1 MGTLFKLVTRIL
13 PSTIQT
19 RCMNRNI
26 SPIIHLDAP
35 FLFLKT
41 DIQRELISNL
51 SLTSIFYKS
60 VDSTDTTAALNNRK
74 IKKARPYSTEE
85 NEKILKY
92 VKKYGATWETWKML
106 AKEIDR
112 PWPENIRKRY
122 ENYLK
127 IKDGKHKQ
135 GKFTPEEDQIILNN
149 VERHGCNLDTF
160 RNLAIQLVRIRPV
173 SIKRRHEFLTFN
185 KEKKQK
191 MWTSSDNKKLLE
203 VIINLK
209 GIKPRDISTLRSV
222 KESDFESIA
231 KELQRTT
238 SSCYCHY
245 NQSLLPVLKTH
256 ILGLPQSIDWIRE
269 LLDHIVDTKTKSTND
284 LDYFLLCQEMFP
296 GQTPYSLDSC
306 ITRFLNLS
314 RQNKMLENT
323 PLCDII
329 SDKLSNP
336 SPQSILV
343 CEKKRTK
350 KLQYAEDIVEI
361 YESII

>member
-1 MGTLFKLVTRIL
+1 M
-13 PSTIQT
+13 
-19 RCMNRNI
+19 
-26 SPIIHLDAP
+26 
-35 FLFLKT
+35 
-41 DIQRELISNL
+41 
-51 SLTSIFYKS
+51 
-60 VDSTDTTAALNNRK
+60 
-74 IKKARPYSTEE
+74 
-85 NEKILKY
+85 
-92 VKKYGATWETWKML
+92 
-106 AKEIDR
+106 
-112 PWPENIRKRY
+112 
-122 ENYLK
+122 
-127 IKDGKHKQ
+127 
-135 GKFTPEEDQIILNN
+135 
-149 VERHGCNLDTF
+149 ERHGCNLDTF

-256 ILGLPQSIDWIRE
+256 ILGLPQSIGWRRE
-269 LLDHIVDTKTKSTND
+269 LLGYIVDNQIKSTKD
-284 LDYFLLCQEMFP
+284 LDYFVLCEQMFP
-296 GQTPYSLDSC
+296 GQTPYSLRYYIKDFIKNAGNIS
-306 ITRFLNLS
+306 
-314 RQNKMLENT
+314 ENA
-323 PLCDII
+323 PICDVI

-336 SPQSILV
+336 SPNGILGSQ
-343 CEKKRTK
+343 KRESSLLAR
-350 KLQYAEDIVEI
+350 KLQYAEYIIEM